1 MLSARMP
8 KPMSKGRRRSQF
20 ILACVAEKAA
30 DAAVIAAR
38 LTVEQQEHDRLV
50 AFANFYIASRG
61 LHSAQVDLT
70 TAERKSEHAELS
82 RSQLDDEYQTGLT
95 DVQTAFIAREKAYGR
110 TRPPDKDRVMRLEYE
125 VQCCKSGES
134 GRAEVRTLQFAI
146 DMEALVKTILE
157 KKIDGAHG
165 NFLMC
170 VLVANTLA
178 GIDRN
183 NPIKPS
189 EALKMKG
196 DLLLFIDEN
205 REEIDGAIEYC
216 ISVST
221 ARREQ
226 SS

>member
-1 MLSARMP
+1 ML
-8 KPMSKGRRRSQF
+8 Q
-20 ILACVAEKAA
+20 IV
-30 DAAVIAAR
+30 
-38 LTVEQQEHDRLV
+38 
-50 AFANFYIASRG
+50 
-61 LHSAQVDLT
+61 
-70 TAERKSEHAELS
+70 
-82 RSQLDDEYQTGLT
+82 
-95 DVQTAFIAREKAYGR
+95 
-110 TRPPDKDRVMRLEYE
+110 
-125 VQCCKSGES
+125 ES

-189 EALKMKG
+189 EAEYK
-196 DLLLFIDEN
+196 DLRKFIDEN